1 METTQTGAP
10 GRAAGRRQPTPK
22 DNMRRGQQGQPSWPA
37 VVAGQGAVVGRESRR
52 RRTQAT
58 YEWTQSTG

>member
-10 GRAAGRRQPTPK
+10 GRAAGRRQPAPE

>member
-1 METTQTGAP
+1 METTRTGVP
-10 GRAAGRRQPTPK
+10 GRAAGRRQPGLE
-22 DNMRRGQQGQPSWPA
+22 DNMRRGQQGQPSGPA